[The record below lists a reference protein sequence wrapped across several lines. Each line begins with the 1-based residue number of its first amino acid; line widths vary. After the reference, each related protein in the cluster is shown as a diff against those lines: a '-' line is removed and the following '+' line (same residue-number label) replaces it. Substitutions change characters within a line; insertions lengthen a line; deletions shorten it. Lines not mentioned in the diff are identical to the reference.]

1 MKNSR
6 YLLVLALLLIL
17 AAACAPGPNALANS
31 PNEEGEVDGFWAGL
45 WHGFIAPFT
54 FIGSIFSARVHFYEV
69 HNNGL
74 WYNLAYFIG
83 LTSILG
89 GGGGGAAARRRKR

>member
-1 MKNSR
+1 MKNVK
-6 YLLVLALLLIL
+6 YLFVLALVVIL
-17 AAACAPGPNALANS
+17 VGCAPGPNPMAKTAD
-31 PNEEGEVDGFWAGL
+31 EEGEVAGFWAGL

-54 FIGSIFSARVHFYEV
+54 FIGSIFSDKVHFYEV
-69 HNNGL
+69 HNNGF

-89 GGGGGAAARRRKR
+89 GGGGGAASRRRWD